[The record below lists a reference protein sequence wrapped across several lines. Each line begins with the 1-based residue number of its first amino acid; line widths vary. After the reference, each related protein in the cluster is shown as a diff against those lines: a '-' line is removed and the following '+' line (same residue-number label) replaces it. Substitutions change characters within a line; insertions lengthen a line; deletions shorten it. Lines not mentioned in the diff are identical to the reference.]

1 MALKFQFINLAMA
14 DEISFTSNS
23 EIYFAGQ
30 VSSDSKNRKMLVAQL
45 ALLPTWSAKPKG
57 LATVQ
62 SRFVGTPNR
71 PKISKQEAKVL

>member
-1 MALKFQFINLAMA
+1 MQNLAIA
-14 DEISFTSNS
+14 DEISVTSNS

-57 LATVQ
+57 LARGQ
-62 SRFVGTPNR
+62 SRFGETPSR
-71 PKISKQEAKVL
+71 PKILKQEAKVL